1 MAVTTGNLN
10 SVSLTTVCLV
20 VVSRLLRV
28 NVPFVI
34 NGVTV
39 PVGPS
44 AVNRHGTFLHLFWKF
59 MQLFHAAAVRAL
71 SLPLQLEC
79 SLTFVQLPHFEL
91 HL

>member
-1 MAVTTGNLN
+1 MAVTTVNLN
-10 SVSLTTVCLV
+10 SVSLTTTVNLDSVSLTTVCLV

-44 AVNRHGTFLHLFWKF
+44 AVNRHGTFLHLF
-59 MQLFHAAAVRAL
+59 
-71 SLPLQLEC
+71 
-79 SLTFVQLPHFEL
+79 
-91 HL
+91 